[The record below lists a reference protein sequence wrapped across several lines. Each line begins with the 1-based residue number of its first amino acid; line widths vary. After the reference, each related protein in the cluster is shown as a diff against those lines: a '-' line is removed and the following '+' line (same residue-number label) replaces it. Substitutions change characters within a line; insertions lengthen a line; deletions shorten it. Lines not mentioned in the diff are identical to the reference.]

1 MRKLSASNALII
13 SLAVIV
19 LMWARKVI
27 RNTLF
32 IDDIL
37 HLFES
42 VQNVLLDSVIM
53 GLFTV
58 LVVTLL
64 LRLSGE
70 RYKHIGFDTRNIRKQ
85 AGFGILFGVLIF
97 LFDTVISSPIVKG
110 LLPETSAQGIDMGR
124 LFTDL
129 SLLPLWILVALF
141 KGAFSE
147 ELWRIFALT
156 RFEKLFGRPGLFLAL
171 IVSSVVFGCGHLY
184 QGLSGLITIGIMGF
198 LYALVYLRRR
208 RALEVVFAHATF
220 NLISIAL
227 GYLIYSGTSSA
238 AG

>member
-1 MRKLSASNALII
+1 MKKLSASNALFV
-13 SLAVIV
+13 SLGVIV
-19 LMWARKVI
+19 LMWTRKVI

-37 HLFES
+37 RLFES
-42 VQNVLLDSVIM
+42 VQNVLLDSFVM

-85 AGFGILFGVLIF
+85 LGFGILFGVLIF
-97 LFDTVISSPIVKG
+97 LFDTFVSSPIIEG
-110 LLPETSAQGIDMGR
+110 LLPKTSSQGIDMGR
-124 LFTDL
+124 LFTDV

-147 ELWRIFALT
+147 ELWRIFALS
-156 RFEKLFGRPGLFLAL
+156 RFEKLFGKPGLILAL
-171 IVSSVVFGCGHLY
+171 MVSSVVFGFGHLY
-184 QGLSGLITIGIMGF
+184 QGLSGLITIGIIGF

-208 RALEVVFAHATF
+208 LALEAVFAHATF
-220 NLISIAL
+220 NLIGIVL
-227 GYLIYSGTSSA
+227 GYMMYCGR
-238 AG
+238 